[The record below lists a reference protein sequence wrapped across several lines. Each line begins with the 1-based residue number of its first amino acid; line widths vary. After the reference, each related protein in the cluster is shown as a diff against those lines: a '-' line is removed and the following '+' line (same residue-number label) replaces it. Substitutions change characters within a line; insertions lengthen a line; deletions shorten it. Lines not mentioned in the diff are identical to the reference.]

1 MNTGSGGQD
10 ARNLFLVLGWL
21 ERPRMKAMAAKSLK
35 QKLGWKPGMRV
46 LLTDLPVAL
55 PDPFAGEEY
64 ATAAAVGERFE
75 LLVGF
80 ARDRTDLRETARVL
94 LGAALEDPK
103 VKLWI
108 CYPKGSSKVKTDLT
122 RDAGWE
128 PMFDAG
134 WLVVAI
140 ASVDAI
146 WSAVRFRQRHL
157 VQSTRCAGGG
167 TAER

>member
-1 MNTGSGGQD
+1 
-10 ARNLFLVLGWL
+10 
-21 ERPRMKAMAAKSLK
+21 MKAMAAKSLK

-80 ARDRTDLRETARVL
+80 ARDRTELRETARVL

-122 RDAGWE
+122 RDAGW
-128 PMFDAG
+128 
-134 WLVVAI
+134 LVVAI

-157 VQSTRCAGGG
+157 VQSTRRAGGG